1 MDLLTQLPQSW
12 LPVLDAAAKATVI
25 LLAASFAVVAL
36 RRSSAATR
44 HVVWTSALLAALAL
58 PMLALALP
66 RWETPVMTLPQA
78 STPPAA
84 AAAIQAQAEA
94 VTMRREPG
102 DAAAASLTAGPSPGA
117 APARASIS
125 WTAVAAGVWIAGTAL
140 ILGRLLFGI
149 LLVQRMSRRALIVSD
164 APWLPLAR
172 DLAADLG
179 VSRVTFRRGPAGT
192 MPMAWGV
199 FRPAVL
205 MPEDADAWPEER
217 LRIVLLHELA
227 HVKRADCLTHMLA
240 QAACALYWMNPLTW
254 IAARGAR
261 TERERACDDLVLAH
275 GTPGADYADQLLEI
289 ARTLDHDRP
298 APAIA
303 GASLAMAYRS
313 QLEGRLMSILDPTVR
328 RSGMS
333 RLRAAAFTALGLAFA
348 ASLATIQTWAF
359 EDEAMLPKTSRPAAP
374 APKPFAAP
382 APQVERS
389 AAVSAQ
395 GAVETQDPQVIRRA
409 VHEAVERATTNV
421 DRGLI
426 SGLVAGVAGGIAE
439 GVAAGIGEGVQ
450 QAVVASGSRSEAD
463 PKLVAALMGAL
474 KDSDREV
481 RETAMQ
487 ALVRMRAPGMVD
499 PLMAALKDA
508 SPDVREQAAFGLGQL
523 RDKRAVAP
531 LTAALRD
538 EDADVRE
545 GAAFALGQLRD
556 PSAVPGL
563 IAALKDENA
572 SVREQAAFALG
583 QLRARDAV
591 DPLIAALGDENRSV
605 REQAAFALGQIGDN
619 RAADALIALL
629 KDADAQVRQQAAFA
643 LSQLR

>member
-1 MDLLTQLPQSW
+1 
-12 LPVLDAAAKATVI
+12 V
-25 LLAASFAVVAL
+25 
-36 RRSSAATR
+36 
-44 HVVWTSALLAALAL
+44 
-58 PMLALALP
+58 
-66 RWETPVMTLPQA
+66 
-78 STPPAA
+78 
-84 AAAIQAQAEA
+84 
-94 VTMRREPG
+94 
-102 DAAAASLTAGPSPGA
+102 
-117 APARASIS
+117 RASIS
-125 WTAVAAGVWIAGTAL
+125 WTTVAAVVWIAGTAL
-140 ILGRLLFGI
+140 ILGRLLLGI
-149 LLVQRMSRRALIVSD
+149 FLVQRMSRRSLVVSD
-164 APWLPLAR
+164 AAWLPLAR
-172 DLAADLG
+172 GLAADLG
-179 VSRVTFRRGPAGT
+179 IARVTFRRGPAGT

-199 FRPAVL
+199 LRPSVL

-240 QAACALYWMNPLTW
+240 QAACALYWMNPLAW

-275 GTPGADYADQLLEI
+275 GTPGADYADQLLAI

-328 RSGMS
+328 RSRMS
-333 RLRAAAFTALGLAFA
+333 RVRAAAFTALGLAFA

-359 EDEAMLPKTSRPAAP
+359 EEEAMLPKTTRPSAPATTPLAAP
-374 APKPFAAP
+374 VPPI
-382 APQVERS
+382 ERS
-389 AAVSAQ
+389 AGMSEQ
-395 GAVETQDPQVIRRA
+395 GGSGTQNPQVIQRTVR
-409 VHEAVERATTNV
+409 EAVESATKDV
-421 DRGLI
+421 DRSLI
-426 SGLVAGVAGGIAE
+426 SSLTAGVVGGIVE
-439 GVAAGIGEGVQ
+439 GVTAGIGEGVQ
-450 QAVVASGSRSEAD
+450 QAVVASGSRPEAD

-499 PLMAALKDA
+499 PLMAALEDP

-531 LTAALRD
+531 LTAALQD

-563 IAALKDENA
+563 ITALKDENANVREQATFALGQLKARDAVEPLIAALKDEN
-572 SVREQAAFALG
+572 
-583 QLRARDAV
+583 
-591 DPLIAALGDENRSV
+591 RSV
-605 REQAAFALGQIGDN
+605 KEQAAFALGQIGDN

>member
-1 MDLLTQLPQSW
+1 MDLLTQLPPSW
-12 LPVLDAAAKATVI
+12 FPVLDAAIKVSVI
-25 LLAASFAVVAL
+25 LLAAALASVAL

-58 PMLALALP
+58 PLLALALP

-78 STPPAA
+78 PTAPDAA
-84 AAAIQAQAEA
+84 AAAPALSSA
-94 VTMRREPG
+94 VTVEREAPN
-102 DAAAASLTAGPSPGA
+102 AAAVTQAAEPLPS
-117 APARASIS
+117 APSQRAPIS
-125 WTAVAAGVWIAGTAL
+125 WTTVAAIVWIVGTAL
-140 ILGRLLFGI
+140 ILGRLLLGI
-149 LLVQRMSRRALIVSD
+149 LLVQIMSRRSLVVSD

-172 DLAADLG
+172 SLAADLG
-179 VSRVTFRRGPAGT
+179 VSRVTFRRGRPGT

-217 LRIVLLHELA
+217 QRIVLLHELA

-240 QAACALYWMNPLTW
+240 QAACAVYWMNPLTW

-333 RLRAAAFTALGLAFA
+333 RLRAAAFTSLGLALA
-348 ASLATIQTWAF
+348 ASLATVQTWAF
-359 EDEAMLPKTSRPAAP
+359 EEEAMLPKTVRPTAP
-374 APKPFAAP
+374 APKPLAAP

-389 AAVSAQ
+389 AGAGAQ
-395 GAVETQDPQVIRRA
+395 GAIGSQDPRVIEQA
-409 VHEAVERATTNV
+409 VQGAIESATRDV
-421 DRGLI
+421 GRGLI
-426 SGLVAGVAGGIAE
+426 PGIAAGVVGGIVE
-439 GVAAGIGEGVQ
+439 GVTAGISEGVQ
-450 QAVVASGSRSEAD
+450 QAAEKSGSRAEPD

-531 LTAALRD
+531 LTTALED

-563 IAALKDENA
+563 ITALKDENA
-572 SVREQAAFALG
+572 GVREQATFALG

-591 DPLIAALGDENRSV
+591 EPLIGALRDENRSV

>member
-25 LLAASFAVVAL
+25 LLAASCVVVAL

-66 RWETPVMTLPQA
+66 RWEAPVMTLPQA
-78 STPPAA
+78 STPPATA
-84 AAAIQAQAEA
+84 TAIQARAEA
-94 VTMRREPG
+94 VTVERAPG
-102 DAAAASLTAGPSPGA
+102 DAAASLTTRPSPGA
-117 APARASIS
+117 PSARASIS
-125 WTAVAAGVWIAGTAL
+125 WPAVAAGVWIVGTAL
-140 ILGRLLFGI
+140 ILGRLLLGI
-149 LLVQRMSRRALIVSD
+149 VLVQRMSRRARIASD
-164 APWLPLAR
+164 ARWLPLAR

-333 RLRAAAFTALGLAFA
+333 RPRAAAFTALGLAFA

-374 APKPFAAP
+374 APKPLAAP
-382 APQVERS
+382 VPQAARS
-389 AAVSAQ
+389 AAVSEQ

-409 VHEAVERATTNV
+409 VHEAVERATKDV

-450 QAVVASGSRSEAD
+450 QAAVASGSRSEAD

-556 PSAVPGL
+556 TSAVPGL

-591 DPLIAALGDENRSV
+591 DPLIATLGDENRSV